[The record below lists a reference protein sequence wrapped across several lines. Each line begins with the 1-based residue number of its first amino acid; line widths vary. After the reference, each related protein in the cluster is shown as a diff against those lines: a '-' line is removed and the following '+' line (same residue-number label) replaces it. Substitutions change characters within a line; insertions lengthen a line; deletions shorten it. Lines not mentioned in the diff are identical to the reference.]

1 MNDKELD
8 DMDASKT
15 FTKQPNRVTRVAC
28 GAGVMEIEVHALL
41 DQYKKFSQVV
51 KQMGGVKELFKDEKQ
66 IKNLNPAKMG
76 KVNILIIQTNIY
88 KSWHIL
94 SGLPEYGQGYGPPHV
109 ASHWRHAGDR
119 GHDEADAARRRHT
132 RGHGHAGPGQDDEEE
147 GGQEITW
154 EDVHLLT
161 TIILFILK
169 KTVFSSTV
177 IKGIICYKM
186 L

>member
-15 FTKQPNRVTRVAC
+15 FIKQPNRVTRVAC

-76 KVNILIIQTNIY
+76 KVFSVKTASVKYQKYFLRFTRVWPRPWIPTCCEP
-88 KSWHIL
+88 
-94 SGLPEYGQGYGPPHV
+94 SGACG
-109 ASHWRHAGDR
+109 A
-119 GHDEADAARRRHT
+119 
-132 RGHGHAGPGQDDEEE
+132 
-147 GGQEITW
+147 
-154 EDVHLLT
+154 
-161 TIILFILK
+161 
-169 KTVFSSTV
+169 
-177 IKGIICYKM
+177 
-186 L
+186 

>member
-15 FTKQPNRVTRVAC
+15 FIRQPNRVTRVAC

-76 KVNILIIQTNIY
+76 KVSRVCQIKVSIKPNFV
-88 KSWHIL
+88 S
-94 SGLPEYGQGYGPPHV
+94 SGLSKYG
-109 ASHWRHAGDR
+109 
-119 GHDEADAARRRHT
+119 
-132 RGHGHAGPGQDDEEE
+132 
-147 GGQEITW
+147 
-154 EDVHLLT
+154 
-161 TIILFILK
+161 
-169 KTVFSSTV
+169 
-177 IKGIICYKM
+177 
-186 L
+186 

>member
-15 FTKQPNRVTRVAC
+15 FIRQPNRVTRVAC

-76 KVNILIIQTNIY
+76 KVNIKTVKLIIS
-88 KSWHIL
+88 KSKCFLRCTRVWPRL
-94 SGLPEYGQGYGPPHV
+94 WTPTCCEPSG
-109 ASHWRHAGDR
+109 A
-119 GHDEADAARRRHT
+119 
-132 RGHGHAGPGQDDEEE
+132 
-147 GGQEITW
+147 
-154 EDVHLLT
+154 
-161 TIILFILK
+161 
-169 KTVFSSTV
+169 
-177 IKGIICYKM
+177 
-186 L
+186 

>member
-66 IKNLNPAKMG
+66 IQNLNPAKMG
-76 KVNILIIQTNIY
+76 KVN
-88 KSWHIL
+88 
-94 SGLPEYGQGYGPPHV
+94 
-109 ASHWRHAGDR
+109 
-119 GHDEADAARRRHT
+119 
-132 RGHGHAGPGQDDEEE
+132 
-147 GGQEITW
+147 
-154 EDVHLLT
+154 LLRKAFKNKT
-161 TIILFILK
+161 KILK
-169 KTVFSSTV
+169 S
-177 IKGIICYKM
+177 
-186 L
+186 

>member
-76 KVNILIIQTNIY
+76 KVIIETSQIKIMAY
-88 KSWHIL
+88 FL
-94 SGLPEYGQGYGPPHV
+94 
-109 ASHWRHAGDR
+109 RC
-119 GHDEADAARRRHT
+119 T
-132 RGHGHAGPGQDDEEE
+132 RVWPRLWTPTCCEPLEVC
-147 GGQEITW
+147 GG
-154 EDVHLLT
+154 
-161 TIILFILK
+161 
-169 KTVFSSTV
+169 
-177 IKGIICYKM
+177 
-186 L
+186 

>member
-66 IKNLNPAKMG
+66 IQNLNPAKMG
-76 KVNILIIQTNIY
+76 KVNLLREAFKNKT
-88 KSWHIL
+88 KSLKSCSEL
-94 SGLPEYGQGYGPPHV
+94 S
-109 ASHWRHAGDR
+109 
-119 GHDEADAARRRHT
+119 
-132 RGHGHAGPGQDDEEE
+132 
-147 GGQEITW
+147 
-154 EDVHLLT
+154 
-161 TIILFILK
+161 
-169 KTVFSSTV
+169 
-177 IKGIICYKM
+177 
-186 L
+186 